1 MLAEFRTYLKSLNL
15 AENYYIG
22 KIDNTKLKTIGIYSQ
37 SNFRRVESIGK
48 QSSYDIAGVRILVH
62 WNKNARES
70 EDAARKVFES
80 IRYITG
86 TDMTNSRQVVSNG
99 VTSTETTTVH
109 VDYLDLL
116 DAEPALI
123 GTDDN
128 GVYEYHI
135 SARLYYRR

>member
-1 MLAEFRTYLKSLNL
+1 MLAEFRDYLKSLNL

-37 SNFRRVESIGK
+37 QSQRRVEAIGK
-48 QSSYDIAGVRILVH
+48 NSSYDIAGVRILVH
-62 WNKNARES
+62 WNKNAKES
-70 EDAARKVFES
+70 EIAARDIFES
-80 IRYITG
+80 IRYITD
-86 TDMTNSRQVVSNG
+86 TDIPVPQASATEGVS
-99 VTSTETTTVH
+99 VIH

-116 DAEPALI
+116 EAEPTFL

-135 SARLYYRR
+135 SARIYYRR

>member
-1 MLAEFRTYLKSLNL
+1 MLAEFRDYLKTLDL

-22 KIDNTKLKTIGIYSQ
+22 KIENAKLKTIGLYGQQSQ
-37 SNFRRVESIGK
+37 RRIEAIGK
-48 QSSYDIAGVRILVH
+48 QASYDIAGVRILVH

-70 EDAARKVFES
+70 EMAARNIFES
-80 IRYITG
+80 IRYITDA
-86 TDMTNSRQVVSNG
+86 DMPVPQALAGKDVS
-99 VTSTETTTVH
+99 VIH

-116 DAEPALI
+116 EAEPTFI

-135 SARLYYRR
+135 SARIYYRR

>member
-1 MLAEFRTYLKSLNL
+1 MLATFREYLKTLNL
-15 AENYYIG
+15 ADNYYIG

-37 SNFRRVESIGK
+37 PGVRRVEAIGK
-48 QSSYDIAGVRILVH
+48 ASSYDIAGVRILVH
-62 WNKNARES
+62 WNKSARET
-70 EDAARKVFES
+70 EEAARNIFES

-86 TDMTNSRQVVSNG
+86 TDIS
-99 VTSTETTTVH
+99 EEIH

-116 DAEPALI
+116 ESEPNFI

-135 SARLYYRR
+135 SARIYYRR

>member
-1 MLAEFRTYLKSLNL
+1 MLAEFRDYLKTLDL

-22 KIDNTKLKTIGIYSQ
+22 KIENAKLKTIGLYGQQSQ
-37 SNFRRVESIGK
+37 RRVEAIGK

-70 EDAARKVFES
+70 ETAARNIFES
-80 IRYITG
+80 IRYITDA
-86 TDMTNSRQVVSNG
+86 DMPVPQALAGEDVS
-99 VTSTETTTVH
+99 VVH

-116 DAEPALI
+116 EAEPTFI

-135 SARLYYRR
+135 SARIYYRR